1 MRRRFGIVLLF
12 AVLCPACAPPA
23 QLGGEPGAASAADSS
38 IVIRVINH
46 SQLDATIYIAHD
58 GARDR
63 LGTVTAA
70 AAASFPVRTRILGA
84 GDFTLVADPLGS
96 LTTASS
102 ERLLVSLGSLF
113 IWTLESDFAHNSVQ
127 VRE

>member
-1 MRRRFGIVLLF
+1 MRRRFGNVLLL
-12 AVLCPACAPPA
+12 AVLCSACAPPA
-23 QLGGEPGAASAADSS
+23 QLDGERGAAAGAHAS
-38 IVIRVINH
+38 IIIRVVNH

-70 AAASFPVRTRILGA
+70 AAASFPVRTRMLSA

-102 ERLLVSLGSLF
+102 ERLIVSQGSLF

-127 VRE
+127 VQE